1 MSNML
6 EHRGYLGSVLYSDED
21 ETFHGRL
28 EFIRD
33 LVTYEANDAVGL
45 KSAFQEAVDDYL
57 LLCEEQKRAP
67 DIPGNIRPE
76 GSLHSAAMLR
86 ARLEGISLN
95 AVLTLIAL
103 VSCGTL
109 IFLMWTGVEGGS
121 SGKWQVSLV
130 VSIGA
135 VAVLMTGI
143 FVYVAFRIDRRARR
157 EARQVV
163 EEVWANAAAE
173 ARESAKRIAHEVA
186 TVTAEDKAEEV
197 ANAVAR
203 KMVRNEA
210 TSVAKETARSVAE

>member
-67 DIPGNIRPE
+67 DIPGIRPE

-103 VSCGTL
+103 VSCGAL
-109 IFLMWTGVEGGS
+109 IFLMWTGVEGGG
-121 SGKWQVSLV
+121 SGEWQVSLV
-130 VSIGA
+130 VLIGT
-135 VAVLMTGI
+135 VAVLIIGI
-143 FVYVAFRIDRRARR
+143 FLYATLRIDRRARR

-186 TVTAEDKAEEV
+186 TVTAEDKAEKV